1 MSPAREPVL
10 VADDDDRVAGLFALA
25 LRRGGYEV
33 LRARDGIEAL
43 EIIAR
48 QPVGLL
54 VLDSR
59 MPRLAGPGVID
70 ALRKDPATER
80 LPIIMVTAEADVDA
94 RVRGLDAGAD
104 DYLAKPV
111 DIDELVARVRTHLRS
126 KTVWSNAH
134 RRELEER
141 ERILDAIANIA
152 PAGRAE
158 EIAAEVVTQLLLVSG
173 CAFAAVLEFLP
184 NGPIV
189 QLAVASSLAGRRA
202 ASPVQPAGLP
212 LRDNDEFLRAKA
224 ARGPWI
230 ELLADRPESG
240 FLGAVE
246 LDAVVL
252 APLSN
257 AGSLFGLVILGLD
270 PAGHRDSEAARAGLL
285 SGAIDAAR
293 LVSAVLAPAH
303 ERTEDVSHQRSH
315 LAKVLT
321 DFAFAPVFQPIV
333 ALPSGEVVGHEAL
346 TRFSDGTLPNVRF
359 AEAALVGLGID
370 YELATLKLAVEASRR
385 LPPGTW
391 LAVNVSPE
399 LVLEGKQLEALLKS
413 ASRACV
419 LELTEH
425 AAIEDYPTVR
435 KALDRLG
442 PLARVAVDDAGAGL
456 ASLRHILELGPN
468 LVKLDVSLTRGV
480 EADPIRQALIAGLV
494 HFAAT
499 ARFDLLGEAIETQA
513 EADTLASLGVGLG
526 QGYLYGHPGPAVAS
540 AGHTELVA

>member
-1 MSPAREPVL
+1 MTALREPIL

-25 LRRGGYEV
+25 LRRAGYEV
-33 LRARDGIEAL
+33 IRARDGVEAL
-43 EIIAR
+43 EMIAK

-70 ALRKDPATER
+70 ALRGDPATER
-80 LPIIMVTAEADVDA
+80 LPIIMVTAESDVDA

-126 KTVWSNAH
+126 KTIWSNAH
-134 RRELEER
+134 RRELHER
-141 ERILDAIANIA
+141 GRVLDGIANIT
-152 PAGRAE
+152 PAGRPE
-158 EIAAEVVTQLLLVSG
+158 DIAAEVATQLLGISG
-173 CAFAAVLEFLP
+173 CAFAAVLEFVP

-189 QLAVASSLAGRRA
+189 QLAVATALGGRGAASLLRTKMPLGHSDDFLRTRA
-202 ASPVQPAGLP
+202 AA
-212 LRDNDEFLRAKA
+212 
-224 ARGPWI
+224 GPWI
-230 ELLADRPESG
+230 ENLSGERRPG
-240 FLGAVE
+240 FLGTVE

-252 APLSN
+252 APIRT
-257 AGSLFGLVILGLD
+257 AGALFGLVILGLD
-270 PAGHRDSEAARAGLL
+270 PAGQRDNEAARAGLL

-303 ERTEDVSHQRSH
+303 ERSEEVSRDRDL
-315 LAKVLT
+315 LAGILT
-321 DFAFAPVFQPIV
+321 NLGFSPVFQPIV
-333 ALPSGEVVGHEAL
+333 ALPSGEIVGHEAL
-346 TRFSDGTLPNVRF
+346 TRFSDGTPPQVRF
-359 AEAALVGLGID
+359 AEAAFVGLGL
-370 YELATLKLAVEASRR
+370 EFEVATLTAAIAASRL
-385 LPPGTW
+385 LPHGTW
-391 LAVNVSPE
+391 LTVNVSPE
-399 LVLEGKQLEALLKS
+399 LVIEGDRLAALLEGG
-413 ASRACV
+413 SRGFV

-425 AAIEDYPTVR
+425 APIEDYQTVR
-435 KALDRLG
+435 DALDRLR
-442 PLARVAVDDAGAGL
+442 PVARVAVDDAGAGF

-468 LVKLDVSLTRGV
+468 LVKLDVSLTRGI

-526 QGYLYGHPGPAVAS
+526 QGYLYGHPEPAVAI

>member
-1 MSPAREPVL
+1 VTTLREPIL
-10 VADDDDRVAGLFALA
+10 VADDDDRVAGVFTLA
-25 LRRGGYEV
+25 LRRAGYEV
-33 LRARDGIEAL
+33 IRARDGVEAL
-43 EIIAR
+43 EMIAR

-70 ALRKDPATER
+70 ALRKDSATER
-80 LPIIMVTAEADVDA
+80 LPIIMVTAESDVGA

-134 RRELEER
+134 RRELHER
-141 ERILDAIANIA
+141 GRVLDGIANIT
-152 PAGRAE
+152 PTGRPE
-158 EIAAEVVTQLLLVSG
+158 DIAAEVTTQLLGLSG
-173 CAFAAVLEFLP
+173 CAFAAVLEFVP
-184 NGPIV
+184 NGPIL
-189 QLAVASSLAGRRA
+189 QLAVATALGGRGA
-202 ASPVQPAGLP
+202 ASLVHTRMP
-212 LRDNDEFLRAKA
+212 LGQGDEFLRTRA
-224 ARGPWI
+224 AEGPWI
-230 ELLADRPESG
+230 ENLAGERRPG
-240 FLGAVE
+240 FLGTVE
-246 LDAVVL
+246 LGAVVL
-252 APLSN
+252 APIRT
-257 AGSLFGLVILGLD
+257 AGALFGLVILGLD
-270 PAGHRDSEAARAGLL
+270 PAGQRDDEAARAGLL

-303 ERTEDVSHQRSH
+303 ERSEEFSRDRDH
-315 LAKVLT
+315 LAGILAEL
-321 DFAFAPVFQPIV
+321 AFAPVFQPIV
-333 ALPSGEVVGHEAL
+333 GLPGGEIVGHEAL
-346 TRFSDGTLPNVRF
+346 TRFSDGTPPQVRF
-359 AEAALVGLGID
+359 AEAVLAGLGLEF
-370 YELATLKLAVEASRR
+370 ELATLNAAIEASRI
-385 LPPGTW
+385 LPSDTW

-399 LVLEGKQLEALLKS
+399 LVIEGHRLESLLKR
-413 ASRACV
+413 ASRSFV

-435 KALDRLG
+435 AALDRLRS
-442 PLARVAVDDAGAGL
+442 LARVAVDDAGAGF

-468 LVKLDVSLTRGV
+468 LVKLDVSLTRGI

-499 ARFDLLGEAIETQA
+499 AGFDLLGEAIETQA

-526 QGYLYGHPGPAVAS
+526 QGFLYGHPAPAVAI